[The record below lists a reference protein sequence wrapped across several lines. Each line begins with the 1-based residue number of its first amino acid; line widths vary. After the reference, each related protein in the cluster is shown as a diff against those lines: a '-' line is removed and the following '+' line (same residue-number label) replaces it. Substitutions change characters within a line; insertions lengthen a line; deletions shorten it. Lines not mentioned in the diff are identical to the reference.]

1 MAKLKQQILIITVLL
16 LLLTVPFSNGV
27 NTTNYESVF
36 QLVDHPGG
44 SVRYSLTVSI
54 TSSLYNYYVSKNH
67 GVYSSADYAKFI
79 TPYSVKP
86 IADALLN
93 VTSDDEV
100 FTDAALSI
108 AQQMNYTIPLEIPY
122 PVETLKLNYGDCA
135 SFSLLVASILKAGGL
150 DVVLLEY
157 PSMQHMNVG
166 VCLSHAPVYARTNV
180 YSVDYNNKRY
190 YYAETTGGS
199 FPNGWRVG
207 ECPTELSQ
215 ISPTVI
221 TVENSEQNSPGQV
234 SASYKPLNP
243 SQISISVSSSVAM
256 ENEVITIAGIV
267 SPSNSGNVSIY
278 TSSIGGGPQVLVT
291 AAVGADGR
299 YLYQWRPQSGG
310 IYYLEAS
317 WSGNADYAGADS
329 TQATLYVI
337 PFYGLVAGVLGL
349 LLLVLIL
356 VFWLMNRLGTTP
368 LIATEKTEPPTP
380 QPPEEKPQAAQEET
394 ETPPSQTPEETTHQ
408 EDTQSNPSETT
419 TTEKTPQTQ
428 EPQQTIEETSTTP
441 PQTPEPQ
448 QTEAPNQPVPQPAEE
463 QQQPEPPMQE
473 QTPENYTENPT

>member
-1 MAKLKQQILIITVLL
+1 M
-16 LLLTVPFSNGV
+16 
-27 NTTNYESVF
+27 
-36 QLVDHPGG
+36 
-44 SVRYSLTVSI
+44 
-54 TSSLYNYYVSKNH
+54 
-67 GVYSSADYAKFI
+67 
-79 TPYSVKP
+79 
-86 IADALLN
+86 
-93 VTSDDEV
+93 
-100 FTDAALSI
+100 
-108 AQQMNYTIPLEIPY
+108 
-122 PVETLKLNYGDCA
+122 
-135 SFSLLVASILKAGGL
+135 KAGGL
-150 DVVLLEY
+150 NVVLLEY
-157 PSMQHMNVG
+157 PSISHMNVG
-166 VCLSHAPVYARTNV
+166 VSLPHEPVYARTNV
-180 YSVDYNNKRY
+180 YWVDYNNTRY
-190 YYAETTGGS
+190 YVAETTGDS

-221 TVENSEQNSPGQV
+221 SVENSEQNSPGQV

-256 ENEVITIAGIV
+256 ENEAITIAGIV

-278 TSSIGGGPQVLVT
+278 ISSIGGDWQVLAT

-356 VFWLMNRLGTTP
+356 AFWLMNRRGATP
-368 LIATEKTEPPTP
+368 LMATEKAEPPTP
-380 QPPEEKPQAAQEET
+380 PSPEEKPQAAQKET
-394 ETPPSQTPEETTHQ
+394 ETPPPQTSEETTHQ
-408 EDTQSNPSETT
+408 EDTQSQPSQTT
-419 TTEKTPQTQ
+419 TTEKTTQAQ
-428 EPQQTIEETSTTP
+428 EPQPTIEEASTTTP
-441 PQTPEPQ
+441 PQTPESQ
-448 QTEAPNQPVPQPAEE
+448 QTEGPNQPMPQPTEE
-463 QQQPEPPMQE
+463 QPKSEPPTQE